1 MKVTATRNGIIAG
14 VVVLFAAL
22 MLTSVIHAQPGSR
35 SQDGRGMGGGP
46 RGMLPGLRD
55 LELTDVQREAIRDIA
70 EQDRSEGSA
79 MAEQLGAACAALNEV
94 VMDDV
99 VNESMIRM
107 HDQGERRR
115 SALPRRWGDAES
127 LLSNAESAKNAAR
140 AECRGHFIFIPSR
153 STPASLTGCR
163 SRQSFGK
170 GSSVV
175 SSCSTISR
183 RCSVKREQSAAPKH
197 S

>member
-70 EQDRSEGSA
+70 EQNRSEGSA
-79 MAEQLGAACAALNEV
+79 MAEQLGAARAALNEV

-115 SALPRRWGDAES
+115 SALPRRWGRCRES
-127 LLSNAESAKNAAR
+127 TEQRRVGQERSACGVPR
-140 AECRGHFIFIPSR
+140 ALPFLFRVDPHQR
-153 STPASLTGCR
+153 L
-163 SRQSFGK
+163 
-170 GSSVV
+170 
-175 SSCSTISR
+175 
-183 RCSVKREQSAAPKH
+183 
-197 S
+197 